1 MTFYDYSYFGYYTD
15 KIVNWLWLVVTLIM
29 IIRFWKTKTVKIYF
43 FSLQSFLLLSI
54 LPMGIPFF
62 GILYYF
68 TTIGDYQQIS
78 LNNEYRIERTKQQP
92 LSVPRIYVYKRSG
105 IFEKNMCRP
114 VYTEIIRNV
123 LNAERIKNSFNE
135 KNISIQDA
143 KLVSV
148 DNDSIAI
155 EYQILGKQKLIYHKI
170 KNDDGY

>member
-1 MTFYDYSYFGYYTD
+1 
-15 KIVNWLWLVVTLIM
+15 
-29 IIRFWKTKTVKIYF
+29 
-43 FSLQSFLLLSI
+43 
-54 LPMGIPFF
+54 MGIPFF